1 MLLYPAWSGIDRPV
15 LNADPRLYPE
25 RPYLAVSA
33 AIFRRDRVLL
43 VRRARPPANEVFT
56 LPGGVVEVGETLRD
70 AVIREVK
77 EETGLSVEPVALA
90 GHREMIRHD
99 AEGRVERHFIILA
112 FAALWRGGES
122 RLNHELAEARWVLPG
137 EIAGLPTTE
146 GLAEIIAAAS
156 ERLMRRGPAQGP
168 TAA

>member
-1 MLLYPAWSGIDRPV
+1 M
-15 LNADPRLYPE
+15 
-25 RPYLAVSA
+25 
-33 AIFRRDRVLL
+33 
-43 VRRARPPANEVFT
+43 
-56 LPGGVVEVGETLRD
+56 GETLRD

-112 FAALWRGGES
+112 FAALWRSGES

-156 ERLMRRGPAQGP
+156 EQVMRRGPAQGP